1 MRYPNEEIEAYRR
14 NAGELENELIDEY
27 RAGTLSRKELIQR
40 GSVLGMSLPFLGLLA
55 GPAQAAISRPMARPM
70 DVGQRGGT
78 IRIGTAS
85 IDASLEP
92 PLLQTLAAISVTQI
106 SGEQLTFADKNA
118 VLRPRLATS
127 WKPSRGGRT
136 WTFQIRPRVR
146 FQDGKPMT
154 VADVVATFRRLLG
167 PDSQALSSYKGVIR
181 SVRAVGRNA
190 VRFDLEAPNGLFPYL
205 TAQMTY
211 QSIILPASYKMPTDL
226 QKPGEFTSKMNGTGP
241 FRLLE
246 NRGPGGITW
255 EANPTYWGGRP
266 AIDRVEMQVL
276 DDQARVTAL
285 QSGQIDLAVQVSYEG
300 AQQLQR
306 ANKKVLPIRTAN
318 HRYLNMNVTKEPFND
333 VRVRQAIALAL
344 DRPGIARGLWG
355 PFAEVGNDSPM
366 WPGYPYTAKRPT
378 AQAEPRA
385 GAGASPSGRKGKPPD
400 HADVLSRLRD
410 ARLRPACCAGAEAD
424 RNHLRGE
431 GVHERPVL
439 RRQQLR
445 RERRR
450 SHRGST
456 PTSASSTTA
465 GVPSRRRT

>member
-118 VLRPRLATS
+118 VLRPRLATA

-136 WTFQIRPRVR
+136 WTFQIRRGVR

-211 QSIILPASYKMPTDL
+211 QSIILPASYKLPTDL

-285 QSGQIDLAVQVSYEG
+285 QSGQIDLAVQVSYECAAAAAGEQEGPADSHCEPPLPEHERHQG
-300 AQQLQR
+300 AVQR
-306 ANKKVLPIRTAN
+306 
-318 HRYLNMNVTKEPFND
+318 
-333 VRVRQAIALAL
+333 
-344 DRPGIARGLWG
+344 RPGTPGDRAGVGPPGHRTRPLGPVRGG
-355 PFAEVGNDSPM
+355 RQRQPDVGRISVH
-366 WPGYPYTAKRPT
+366 GEERPT
-378 AQAEPRA
+378 AQAQYRA
-385 GAGASPSGRKGKPPD
+385 GAGAAPSRREGEPQA
-400 HADVLSRLRD
+400 HAHVLPSLRD
-410 ARLRPACCAGAEAD
+410 ARLRASG
-424 RNHLRGE
+424 
-431 GVHERPVL
+431 L
-439 RRQQLR
+439 RRR
-445 RERRR
+445 
-450 SHRGST
+450 
-456 PTSASSTTA
+456 
-465 GVPSRRRT
+465 

>member
-106 SGEQLTFADKNA
+106 SGEQLTFADKNNI
-118 VLRPRLATS
+118 LRPRLATS
-127 WKPSRGGRT
+127 WKSSREGAR
-136 WTFQIRPRVR
+136 WTFQIRKGVK
-146 FQDGKPMT
+146 FMDGKPMT

-167 PDSQALSSYKGVIR
+167 PDSQALSSYKGVLR

-211 QSIILPASYKMPTDL
+211 QSIILPASYKLPTDL

-241 FRLLE
+241 FRLIE

-276 DDQARVTAL
+276 DDQARVTGL
-285 QSGQIDLAVQVSYEG
+285 QSGQIDLAVQVGYEG

-344 DRPGIARGLWG
+344 DRPGLARGLWG
-355 PFAEVGNDSPM
+355 RYGEVGNDSPM
-366 WPGYPYTAKRPT
+366 APSTRS
-378 AQAEPRA
+378 PRRSLS
-385 GAGASPSGRKGKPPD
+385 ASRISSGREPSSERRGRRT
-400 HADVLSRLRD
+400 SRSRS
-410 ARLRPACCAGAEAD
+410 PATAPSRC
-424 RNHLRGE
+424 
-431 GVHERPVL
+431 PTTPSVL
-439 RRQQLR
+439 RRR
-445 RERRR
+445 
-450 SHRGST
+450 
-456 PTSASSTTA
+456 
-465 GVPSRRRT
+465 